1 MTADGNLHALNEY
14 ERRVQRFDMIESMFN
29 SEMEPI
35 IQELEQ
41 LVKQVKDIVTHFEDE
56 YALDFNDDAM
66 SILDEVI
73 R

>member
-66 SILDEVI
+66 SIIDEVI